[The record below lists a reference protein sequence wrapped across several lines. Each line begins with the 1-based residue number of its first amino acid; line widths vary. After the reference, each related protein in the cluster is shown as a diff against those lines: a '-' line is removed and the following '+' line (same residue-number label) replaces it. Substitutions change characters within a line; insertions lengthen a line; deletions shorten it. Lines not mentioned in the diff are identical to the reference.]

1 MTPDQ
6 LTRAASQVEAA
17 LARLDIQ
24 PVEIT
29 DAELEADDA
38 AFPPALVDGK
48 NPREKSE
55 SPAPP
60 AKTPTLPAHSIC
72 ASGAKNPTA
81 TADPICANGANNPT
95 KPPTR

>member
-48 NPREKSE
+48 NPREKSKP
-55 SPAPP
+55 PAPP
-60 AKTPTLPAHSIC
+60 AKTPTLPADSIC

-81 TADPICANGANNPT
+81 TAGANNPT